1 MKNWKRIGKEVASK
15 ILIAISVLFVV
26 RFFLNLDIDFKVL
39 VNRKLFSC
47 IIVGILVSLFSLLVS
62 ALAWKRVIEFFAE
75 TEISYH
81 SSAKVY
87 LQANLGKY
95 IPGNIAHFVERNLF
109 AEKAG
114 MGHEEI
120 LMGTV
125 LEIAGLLTAAF
136 FLGVILSFENLC
148 RIIGIFASIGY
159 TIELFA
165 LLTVGIAVV
174 CLLYKKISKI
184 RYLCRKIK
192 QKLFWRMFGLN
203 VVLYIFSMILLAGLM
218 CVLVW
223 VLEGQMLSDQEVRTI
238 MDIYVLAWVTGF
250 VVPGAPGGMG
260 VREFVITYL
269 TRNDRLQEYI
279 MLAMIVH
286 RMITVMGDVFGYL
299 LAQKCKV

>member
-1 MKNWKRIGKEVASK
+1 M
-15 ILIAISVLFVV
+15 
-26 RFFLNLDIDFKVL
+26 DIDFKVL
-39 VNRKLFSC
+39 VNRKLFLC
-47 IIVGILVSLFSLLVS
+47 ILVGILVSFFSLLVS

-75 TEISYH
+75 TQISYR
-81 SSAKVY
+81 STTKVY

-114 MGHEEI
+114 MGHEET

-136 FLGVILSFENLC
+136 FLGIILSIENIC
-148 RIIGIFASIGY
+148 RIIGLFGSIEY
-159 TIELFA
+159 AIELLV

-174 CLLYKKISKI
+174 YLLYKKISKI
-184 RYLCRKIK
+184 RYLCRKMR

-223 VLEGQMLSDQEVRTI
+223 VLEGQMLAGQDVWMV
-238 MDIYVLAWVTGF
+238 MDIYVLAWVVGF
-250 VVPGAPGGMG
+250 AVPGAPGGMG

-269 TRNDRLQEYI
+269 TRNHRLQEYI
-279 MLAMIVH
+279 LLAMIVH

-299 LAQKCKV
+299 WAQKCKV